1 MQAHSHTPG
10 ALKQSNKKHK
20 GSTSSKRAQK
30 RSLGAGK
37 VSSAAIAAVRTATAG
52 GGSVGGGAERNAGRK
67 GPKSKDHAQDSRLN
81 RVNRNQQLRKQ
92 KRADTMLQK
101 RLGSNDG
108 PPKIVGI
115 VSLSRR
121 SATNA
126 DAVLEG
132 LLSDSS
138 WHQSSAGNVTHA
150 LFSKHKARF
159 TFIKANG
166 EGDLLSALDI
176 AKVADIIVLVVGV
189 DPTVLEEGSVI
200 DEEGY
205 TMLSAMKAVGCP
217 ELVCC
222 VQGFE
227 TLTGKRAIEAKHTT
241 HRELET
247 AIGPDIKIIDAKSPD
262 LLSRQLSNTTPRV
275 IAWKASRSFMLGDS
289 VQLEA
294 SAILDD
300 GGVQTFSAQIGGF
313 LRGKPLPVNSLV
325 HIVGVG
331 TCRVDRVV
339 SASEPF
345 PGGGGSRRRAKGSMN
360 VDKEAEGETAPQ
372 QATAVRSKQDPLFM
386 EAARDDLAGEQTWPT
401 EAEMDEAMRN
411 LDEGAGRNRRNIP
424 AVIPEGMS
432 SYQADWFMDEQGVW
446 DGEGEAPMNEVAVGG
461 AAAAAAAVAATQ
473 GGDEDAEPFV
483 DEGAADD
490 EDETFTMNGSMLDA
504 PFAAGKGQAE
514 KQRLR
519 ALADSDVQFPDEM
532 DTPDDRAA
540 RERFAKYRALQSFR
554 SSPWHPKENLPR
566 DYSRIFQFENF
577 SGVQRRILA
586 GAKAAEGMLEAT
598 PKDASGREPFCGSL
612 KKENPEGMLADDQ
625 EEEGGEEADEFVFA
639 GQYVHLVVDG
649 LSAASAERLSTMGH
663 AMLFALHRHENRLS
677 VLHFNL
683 RRLPGY
689 EEPIKSKETL
699 IFSAGFRSFACN
711 PIFSE
716 SNLNCDK
723 HKLERFLLV
732 GIITHSCSLPSFQHL
747 THTLSPPVSPVLPT
761 AGSLQCGNHLRPH
774 HLSTL
779 PTPRLQEDG

>member
-37 VSSAAIAAVRTATAG
+37 VSSAAIAAARTATAG
-52 GGSVGGGAERNAGRK
+52 GGSVGGGERSAGRK
-67 GPKSKDHAQDSRLN
+67 GLKSKDHAQDSRLN

-92 KRADTMLQK
+92 KRADTLLQK

-121 SATNA
+121 SATNS

-132 LLSDSS
+132 LLSDSN
-138 WHQSSAGNVTHA
+138 WHQTSAGNVTHA

-166 EGDLLSALDI
+166 EGDLMSALDI
-176 AKVADIIVLVVGV
+176 AKVADIVVLVVGV
-189 DPTVLEEGSVI
+189 DAAVVEDGSVI

-205 TMLSAMKAVGCP
+205 TILSAMKAVGCP

-222 VQGFE
+222 VQGLE
-227 TLTGKRAIEAKHTT
+227 TLTGKRAIEAKHAT
-241 HRELET
+241 HRELES

-294 SAILDD
+294 SVSLGD
-300 GGVQTFSAQIGGF
+300 GGAQTYSAQIGGF

-339 SASEPF
+339 SGSEPF
-345 PGGGGSRRRAKGSMN
+345 PGGGGTRRRAKGSMN
-360 VDKEAEGETAPQ
+360 VDKEAGGGESAPQ

-411 LDEGAGRNRRNIP
+411 LDEGAGRNRRNTP

-446 DGEGEAPMNEVAVGG
+446 DGEGEAPIDDNFAGGG
-461 AAAAAAAVAATQ
+461 AAAVRLEVT
-473 GGDEDAEPFV
+473 EDAAPPFV
-483 DEGAADD
+483 DEGGEDD

-504 PFAAGKGQAE
+504 PFAGGKGQAE

-577 SGVQRRILA
+577 SGVQRRILT
-586 GAKAAEGMLEAT
+586 GAKAAEGLLEAI
-598 PKDASGREPFCGSL
+598 PKDAFGREPFCGSL
-612 KKENPEGMLADDQ
+612 KKENPEGMVGDDQ
-625 EEEGGEEADEFVFA
+625 EEEADAEADEFVFA
-639 GQYVHLVVDG
+639 GQYVYLVVDG

-689 EEPIKSKETL
+689 EEPIKSKDTL

-732 GIITHSCSLPSFQHL
+732 GPSLFFTIDIEPF
-747 THTLSPPVSPVLPT
+747 
-761 AGSLQCGNHLRPH
+761 
-774 HLSTL
+774 
-779 PTPRLQEDG
+779 